1 MAWKKGRRP
10 PPPPRLTQ
18 RALLAHGVLVL
29 EGVVG
34 ELRRVVRGR
43 VTVAGRPVE
52 GYRAVSCG
60 RGRERNSV
68 SGESGTLGNR
78 NPARSAQSRVRIP
91 RQSAPREAGSSVTSG
106 HAPRPFPSNT
116 QTSPE
121 FPNLFT
127 PLSFTA
133 SAASA
138 PNLASM
144 KTFSRS
150 AGKVVL
156 PPKQNSALLAQGQR
170 RATEMDLLG
179 RPGADSEP

>member
-1 MAWKKGRRP
+1 MEEGEKP

-52 GYRAVSCG
+52 GHRAVSCG

-68 SGESGTLGNR
+68 SGESGTLGTRNR
-78 NPARSAQSRVRIP
+78 ARSTQPRIQIP
-91 RQSAPREAGSSVTSG
+91 RPSAPREAGPRVTSA
-106 HAPRPFPSNT
+106 HAPRPFPSKI

-127 PLSFTA
+127 PLSFTT

-150 AGKVVL
+150 AEKVVL
-156 PPKQNSALLAQGQR
+156 PPKTKQRGSRAGAAAGDHNGSARLTR
-170 RATEMDLLG
+170 R
-179 RPGADSEP
+179 